1 MPKHL
6 VIIHRSVGWDKDS
19 RIRKLINSFSKKSF
33 EISALIWERANLKQT
48 KTINKKTKI
57 YLSKIALTS
66 KQKIRGG
73 ALISFFEIIQEFFQG
88 LFFIIKKKP
97 TLILIQNHRQFLHL
111 LSSYF
116 YKFFFERNVK
126 IIWDLREIPPFFE
139 RNIITKFFFSLL
151 CLIPSHIWVMNKG
164 RLNHMIDIY
173 KISKKKFHIVSN
185 FCEKEYW
192 KSDKDILGIEFQKFV
207 KHYDYVYIQNPFL
220 ELHYGFNSIASVL
233 AETKNKIIC
242 TGNIT
247 SNLMENLTK
256 MFGSQVIRN
265 RVLFTGVLSEKDL
278 KPLIDNCVY
287 SIILYDYEIL
297 NQYFCDPNRFYHC
310 ISRGIP
316 VIVGKNPG
324 MADKVKLF
332 GLGVIA
338 NDDGRDLNLLRKSV
352 LQMELMKDSFSE
364 ESFKRAEKFLIWE
377 QNNKVFDLL

>member
-1 MPKHL
+1 M
-6 VIIHRSVGWDKDS
+6 
-19 RIRKLINSFSKKSF
+19 
-33 EISALIWERANLKQT
+33 
-48 KTINKKTKI
+48 
-57 YLSKIALTS
+57 
-66 KQKIRGG
+66 
-73 ALISFFEIIQEFFQG
+73 
-88 LFFIIKKKP
+88 
-97 TLILIQNHRQFLHL
+97 IQNHRQFLHL

-116 YKFFFERNVK
+116 YKFFFEKNVK

-233 AETKNKIIC
+233 TETKNKIIC

-247 SNLMENLTK
+247 SNLIENLTK

-332 GLGVIA
+332 GLG
-338 NDDGRDLNLLRKSV
+338 S
-352 LQMELMKDSFSE
+352 
-364 ESFKRAEKFLIWE
+364 
-377 QNNKVFDLL
+377 

>member
-1 MPKHL
+1 
-6 VIIHRSVGWDKDS
+6 
-19 RIRKLINSFSKKSF
+19 
-33 EISALIWERANLKQT
+33 
-48 KTINKKTKI
+48 
-57 YLSKIALTS
+57 
-66 KQKIRGG
+66 
-73 ALISFFEIIQEFFQG
+73 
-88 LFFIIKKKP
+88 
-97 TLILIQNHRQFLHL
+97 
-111 LSSYF
+111 
-116 YKFFFERNVK
+116 
-126 IIWDLREIPPFFE
+126 
-139 RNIITKFFFSLL
+139 
-151 CLIPSHIWVMNKG
+151 
-164 RLNHMIDIY
+164 MIDIY

-233 AETKNKIIC
+233 TETKNKIIC

-247 SNLMENLTK
+247 SNLIENLTK

-287 SIILYDYEIL
+287 SIILYDYELL